1 MTARSSPPLVVDTEV
16 NVQEKG
22 SPMTA
27 VEAFAGVYRLLA
39 AEIACRSELMEGFL
53 SEHGVHA
60 GSVDP
65 VVDQRYLYEALS
77 SREGSDLLADLYR
90 RFADA
95 ALATEGDD
103 EVLSQLEVLQHL
115 LAKKLWKYE
124 SPTSALLDAFTQ
136 DYDRLD
142 QPSERRR
149 WFLEISDAAA
159 GEA

>member
-1 MTARSSPPLVVDTEV
+1 MTVVEVLATVYQLLV
-16 NVQEKG
+16 
-22 SPMTA
+22 
-27 VEAFAGVYRLLA
+27 
-39 AEIACRSELMEGFL
+39 AEMPCRSELIESVL

-65 VVDQRYLYEALS
+65 VVDERCLYEALS
-77 SREGSDLLADLYR
+77 SREGSDLLAGLYR
-90 RFADA
+90 RFADV

-124 SPTSALLDAFTQ
+124 SATSTLLDAFTE

-149 WFLEISDAAA
+149 WFREISDAAV
-159 GEA
+159 G

>member
-1 MTARSSPPLVVDTEV
+1 
-16 NVQEKG
+16 
-22 SPMTA
+22 
-27 VEAFAGVYRLLA
+27 
-39 AEIACRSELMEGFL
+39 MEGFL

>member
-1 MTARSSPPLVVDTEV
+1 M
-16 NVQEKG
+16 QEKG
-22 SPMTA
+22 SPIPA
-27 VEAFAGVYRLLA
+27 VEALAGVYRLLA
-39 AEIACRSELMEGFL
+39 AEIACRSELIEGFL
-53 SEHGVHA
+53 SEHDVYA

-65 VVDQRYLYEALS
+65 VVDQRYLHEALS
-77 SREGSDLLADLYR
+77 SREGSDLLAALYH

-103 EVLSQLEVLQHL
+103 DVLSQLKVLQYL

-124 SPTSALLDAFTQ
+124 STTSALLDAFTH